1 MTYRLGTGIAQI
13 IPFYR
18 IEDTPIKQQDEPIIS
33 NKILYIFGI
42 VAVIKICIL
51 LTF

>member
-18 IEDTPIKQQDEPIIS
+18 QKDEPIIS
-33 NKILYIFGI
+33 NKILYLFGI
-42 VAVIKICIL
+42 IAIVKIAAL
-51 LTF
+51 LWPI